1 MNQIKTLLITE
12 YQKRKSSYWWPV
24 WIIAGLVGLTLI
36 ALLVALIIDS
46 PNIVMYGGAEEG
58 AMGLRIGMYGVM
70 FSFGIIFLAF
80 AGLGAQTS
88 LNREKQLGSDLFF
101 RCQPASV
108 WKVTG
113 VKYFMHVYASSILL
127 LGVGLIFAVI
137 LSIVSAFYIDG
148 FYLGQALY
156 GTFLGW
162 LNYLKLVLV
171 FGSLCFLL
179 SAIFKNNALLK
190 GAAALGILEGLFAI
204 IETIFRHTIKLP
216 DVFVSL
222 GKMVGNMGLEDIDTV
237 NMGMVMGDY
246 RIFFGLLFAAVCY
259 VGGTLIYQLRA
270 KDV

>member
-1 MNQIKTLLITE
+1 MNQIKTLLLTE

-24 WIIAGLVGLTLI
+24 WIIAGLIGLSLI
-36 ALLVALIIDS
+36 AVLVAVIIDS
-46 PNIVMYGGAEEG
+46 PNIVVYGGIDEG

-70 FSFGIIFLAF
+70 FSFAIIFLAF
-80 AGLGAQTS
+80 MGLGAQTS

-127 LGVGLIFAVI
+127 LGVGLIFALL
-137 LSIVSAFYIDG
+137 LSIVSAFYVDG

-156 GTFLGW
+156 GAFLGW

-171 FGSLCFLL
+171 FGSLCYFL
-179 SAIFKNNALLK
+179 SAVFKNNALLK
-190 GAAALGILEGLFAI
+190 GAAVLGILEGLFAI
-204 IETIFRHTIKLP
+204 IEVIFRHTITLP
-216 DVFVSL
+216 DVFVTL
-222 GKMVGNMGLEDIDTV
+222 GKMVGNMGLDDIDTV
-237 NMGMVMGDY
+237 NMSMVMGDY
-246 RIFFGLLFAAVCY
+246 RILFGLLFAAGCF
-259 VGGTLIYQLRA
+259 VGGTLIYKYRA

>member
-1 MNQIKTLLITE
+1 MNQIKTLLLTE

-24 WIIAGLVGLTLI
+24 WIIAGLIGLSLI
-36 ALLVALIIDS
+36 ALLVAIIVDS
-46 PNIVMYGGAEEG
+46 PNIVMYGGAGEG

-80 AGLGAQTS
+80 TGMGAQTS
-88 LNREKQLGSDLFF
+88 LNRERQLGSDLFF

-127 LGVGLIFAVI
+127 LGVGLIFAI
-137 LSIVSAFYIDG
+137 AMAIVSAFYIDG

-162 LNYLKLVLV
+162 LNYLKLILV
-171 FGSLCFLL
+171 FGSLCYLL

-204 IETIFRHTIKLP
+204 IEAIFRHTVEMP
-216 DVFVSL
+216 DVFVTL
-222 GKMVGNMGLEDIDTV
+222 GKMVGNMGLDEIDTV

-246 RIFFGLLFAAVCY
+246 RILFGLLFASFCY
-259 VGGTLIYQLRA
+259 VSGTLIYQLRA